1 MDSRPPAS
9 PLGPVNS
16 PIPPAAASSF
26 ACLPFRLP
34 ERPAARSRARARAL
48 SFCSCRRCRSS
59 PFRGPLVLVSHPSF
73 VRFFQGF
80 HQSLPL
86 CAALNHLLPF
96 RNASPSKS
104 PHPTK
109 IGSTFFYSS
118 FLHRPLQFTKRTKMV
133 SQGTRDCCKLRGRT
147 SRGAL
152 LDVPANKYVS
162 LFHFSTFRAF
172 IIPSQFS
179 ARASTLWSTSEHAY
193 ITLCGRI
200 RLAAHLRVL
209 VSLASTRT
217 RHILYVPN
225 TYARWHAGVSRI
237 YIARVRRC
245 TRTKAA
251 AIGTPCI
258 YIYKGTRQIER
269 ATDKIFAAFA
279 DSANAKNKGV
289 RGEGADEQEGREARE
304 KDGHPGRPHRVSLL
318 LVQRA
323 KSSDEVATHPSVRSS
338 TIGKIKFVG
347 KIARISTVCS
357 KFATESTRVES
368 NARPA
373 RFS

>member
-1 MDSRPPAS
+1 M
-9 PLGPVNS
+9 
-16 PIPPAAASSF
+16 
-26 ACLPFRLP
+26 
-34 ERPAARSRARARAL
+34 
-48 SFCSCRRCRSS
+48 
-59 PFRGPLVLVSHPSF
+59 
-73 VRFFQGF
+73 
-80 HQSLPL
+80 
-86 CAALNHLLPF
+86 
-96 RNASPSKS
+96 
-104 PHPTK
+104 
-109 IGSTFFYSS
+109 
-118 FLHRPLQFTKRTKMV
+118 
-133 SQGTRDCCKLRGRT
+133 

-152 LDVPANKYVS
+152 RDVPANKYVS
-162 LFHFSTFRAF
+162 LFLFPTFRSS
-172 IIPSQFS
+172 IIPLQFS

-217 RHILYVPN
+217 RHILYVAN

-258 YIYKGTRQIER
+258 YIYKGTRLIEC

-279 DSANAKNKGV
+279 DSANTKNKGV
-289 RGEGADEQEGREARE
+289 RGDGADEQQGREARE
-304 KDGHPGRPHRVSLL
+304 KDGRPRRSRVSLL

-338 TIGKIKFVG
+338 AIGKVEFVG
-347 KIARISTVCS
+347 KIARISSVCS
-357 KFATESTRVES
+357 KFATESSRVES
-368 NARPA
+368 NRVERATGSILIIVLQIKINRKNL
-373 RFS
+373 